1 MQVRS
6 PWIDIA
12 VNAISDKKGHDTLII
27 DVGDVLGISDN
38 FIITSGMNSRQV
50 RALVEE
56 IETQI
61 TNKCGPKP
69 LRIEGNNDYL
79 WVLMDY
85 GDFVVHVFHTDERDH
100 YKLEKLWADMPS
112 EMIQ

>member
-56 IETQI
+56 IEDQI
-61 TNKCGPKP
+61 TKKSGPKP

>member
-1 MQVRS
+1 MRS

-12 VNAISDKKGHDTLII
+12 VKAISDKKGQETLII

-38 FIITSGMNSRQV
+38 FVITSGMNSRQV
-50 RALVEE
+50 RALAEE
-56 IETQI
+56 IEDQI
-61 TNKCGPKP
+61 TNKSGPKP
-69 LRIEGNNDYL
+69 IRIEGNNEYL

-100 YKLEKLWADMPS
+100 YKLEKLWADMPT
-112 EMIQ
+112 EMVQ

>member
-1 MQVRS
+1 MRS

-12 VNAISDKKGHDTLII
+12 VKAISDKKGQETLII

-38 FIITSGMNSRQV
+38 FVITSGMNSRQV
-50 RALVEE
+50 RALAEE
-56 IETQI
+56 IEDQI
-61 TNKCGPKP
+61 TNKSGPKP
-69 LRIEGNNDYL
+69 IRIEGNNEYL

-100 YKLEKLWADMPS
+100 YKLEKLWADMPT
-112 EMIQ
+112 EIVQ

>member
-1 MQVRS
+1 MRS

-12 VNAISDKKGHDTLII
+12 VKAISEKKGQETLII

-38 FIITSGMNSRQV
+38 FVITSGMNSRQV

-56 IETQI
+56 IEAQI
-61 TNKCGPKP
+61 TNKSGPKP

-85 GDFVVHVFHTDERDH
+85 GDFVVHVFHTDEREH

-112 EMIQ
+112 EMVQ

>member
-12 VNAISDKKGHDTLII
+12 VNAINDKLGQDTLII
-27 DVGDVLGISDN
+27 DVGDVLGISDH
-38 FIITSGMNSRQV
+38 FVITSGMNSRQV

-56 IETQI
+56 IEAQI
-61 TNKCGPKP
+61 TNKSGPKP
-69 LRIEGNNDYL
+69 IRIEGNNEHL

-85 GDFVVHVFHTDERDH
+85 GDFVVHVFHTEEREH
-100 YKLEKLWADMPS
+100 YNLEKLWADMNT
-112 EMIQ
+112 EIVQ